1 MTEIF
6 YPIILQIFSQ
16 RNVPIHRFTIP
27 EIWEITVFL
36 DVDSKF
42 YKCSFIPIVVNEWN
56 ALSVD
61 TRQSDP
67 IRIFKKQL
75 AANISYNNCNTTAN
89 KSRPE
94 FYSFGDRYTN
104 IIHT

>member
-27 EIWEITVFL
+27 EIRKITEFL
-36 DVDSKF
+36 NVDSKL
-42 YKCSFIPIVVNEWN
+42 YKCSYIPTVINERK

-61 TRQSDP
+61 TRQCDS

-75 AANISYNNCNTTAN
+75 AANIAYNNCNTTAN

-94 FYSFGDRYTN
+94 FYSFLQ
-104 IIHT
+104 